1 MTHSFFGF
9 VPAASLAIGEGLA
22 FFVLLGILLVF
33 GVVLMNARRVG
44 QRAYDQALTE
54 HEKRSGFAFIDPT
67 PPAASS
73 PDSAR
78 PEDSKSARRLS
89 RRKSLFAPELLRA
102 ALKQAFI
109 MLRPDIQWKNPVM
122 FVVEVGTMLSLI
134 FTIAVPLGY
143 QSRVPLTYL
152 IALDFWLLLTVL
164 FANFASALAE
174 ARGKAQADALRKTR
188 QETPAFRLR
197 DDGLLES
204 VASTALKAGDRVA
217 IEAGQF
223 IPGDGEVIEG
233 VASVDESAIT
243 GESAPVIREAGGDR
257 SGVTGGTRVLSDRIV
272 VRITAS
278 AGKSFLDRMI
288 ALVEGAIRQRTPN
301 EIALS
306 LVLSAF
312 TLIFLIVV
320 AALWPMALHAEH
332 YMQDYLGSEQSVP
345 SLGTDVPTLVALLVC
360 LIPTTIGALL
370 AAIGIA
376 GMDRALRA
384 NLIAKSGKA
393 VEVAGDVDT
402 LLLDKTGTITMGNR
416 RATQFLP
423 VGDCTAAELGRL
435 AALAS
440 VADQTPEGKSILEL
454 YQRMPDGPRAR
465 LENEIPSDARFI
477 EFTAQTRMSGI
488 DLPDGRQI
496 RKGAPDTI
504 VRHVQQQKGDVP
516 ESVAKQVDAVASR
529 GATPLLVCDGAR
541 LAGVVVLEDI
551 LKPGI
556 RDRFERLRRM
566 GLRTVMVTGD
576 NPLTA
581 KAIAEQAGVDDY
593 IAQATP
599 EAKLAYIRREQAAG
613 KLVAMM
619 GDGTNDAPALAQ
631 ADVGVAMNSGTQA
644 AKEAGNM
651 VDLDS
656 DPTKLIETVEIGKQ
670 LLMTRGALT
679 TFSIAN
685 DLAKYF
691 AIVPALFAATLPWL
705 RSFDIMRLHSATSA
719 ILSAVIFNAIIIPLL
734 IPIALKGVKYRPVG
748 ADALLRRNLLIW
760 GLGGVIVPFI
770 GIKAID
776 VILVALHLTS

>member
-1 MTHSFFGF
+1 METITKNDRKISTREEEMSSTLVKEPPKIGPRFEELKLGRRHSRK
-9 VPAASLAIGEGLA
+9 AGL
-22 FFVLLGILLVF
+22 F
-33 GVVLMNARRVG
+33 
-44 QRAYDQALTE
+44 E
-54 HEKRSGFAFIDPT
+54 
-67 PPAASS
+67 
-73 PDSAR
+73 
-78 PEDSKSARRLS
+78 
-89 RRKSLFAPELLRA
+89 PELL
-102 ALKQAFI
+102 KTAFRQSLV

-122 FVVEVGTMLSLI
+122 FVVEVGTVLTI
-134 FTIAVPLGY
+134 IYTIAKLLGY
-143 QSRVPLTYL
+143 QSAAPLKYL
-152 IALDFWLLLTVL
+152 LSLDFWLVSTLL
-164 FANFASALAE
+164 FANFASAIAE

-188 QETPAFRLR
+188 RATPARRLR
-197 DDGLLES
+197 ADGTTEQA
-204 VASTALKAGDRVA
+204 VSTELRAGDRVEVIA
-217 IEAGQF
+217 
-223 IPGDGEVIEG
+223 GEVIPSDGEIVEG
-233 VASVDESAIT
+233 VASIDESAIT

-272 VRITAS
+272 VQITAS
-278 AGKSFLDRMI
+278 PGGSFLDRMI
-288 ALVEGAIRQRTPN
+288 ALVEGASRQRTPN

-306 LVLSAF
+306 IVLAAF
-312 TLIFLIVV
+312 TLIFLIVT
-320 AALWPMALHAEH
+320 ATLWPIAYNVEL
-332 YMQDYLGSEQSVP
+332 YMKDYLGLNERVV

-384 NLIAKSGKA
+384 NIIAKSGKA

-402 LLLDKTGTITMGNR
+402 LLLDKTGTITVGNR
-416 RATQFLP
+416 RATRFVP
-423 VGDCTAAELGRL
+423 FDGFTAIEVGRL
-435 AALAS
+435 AAQAS
-440 VADQTPEGKSILEL
+440 AADETPEGKSIVEL
-454 YQRMPDGPRAR
+454 FHR
-465 LENEIPSDARFI
+465 LGSAGQSAERPEAYSANGSAAVPPGSWFVP
-477 EFTAQTRMSGI
+477 FTAQTRMSGI
-488 DLPDGRQI
+488 DLADGHQI
-496 RKGAPDTI
+496 RKGAPDAILRQIKKLNGSLPTRLEST
-504 VRHVQQQKGDVP
+504 VADV
-516 ESVAKQVDAVASR
+516 AGK
-529 GATPLLVCDGAR
+529 GATPLLVSDGSR
-541 LAGVVVLEDI
+541 IAGMVVLEDI
-551 LKPGI
+551 LKPGMAE
-556 RDRFERLRRM
+556 RFERLRRM

-581 KAIAEQAGVDDY
+581 AAIAAQAGVDDF
-593 IAQATP
+593 IAEATP
-599 EAKLAYIRREQAAG
+599 EAKLAYIRQEQAAG

-705 RSFDIMRLHSATSA
+705 KPLDVMGLHSATSA

-760 GLGGVIVPFI
+760 GLGGVIAPFI
-770 GIKAID
+770 GIKLID
-776 VILVALHLTS
+776 VVLVGLHLV